1 MHVSLGPPLAV
12 GTMTLMG
19 FVGKL
24 WACKPGSVI
33 TRKRVTRCLRV
44 IECPMSGLLSF
55 FNLFKIDIG
64 IANLRASRVK
74 KVGSQLG
81 VTDPTLFQD
90 ELKAML

>member
-33 TRKRVTRCLRV
+33 TRKRVTRCLMV
-44 IECPMSGLLSF
+44 VEWLMSGLQSL
-55 FNLFKIDIG
+55 FNFFKIDIG
-64 IANLRASRVK
+64 IVNLRYSRVK
-74 KVGSQLG
+74 KVGSQHG
-81 VTDPTLFQD
+81 VTDPTLFQAK
-90 ELKAML
+90 LKGML